1 MKLLLLQTTV
11 FLGLYFPLATKA
23 TSAQFPSRPTVE
35 DEETLHG
42 SLRTRELKKTAAP
55 TPPGKALKPAA
66 PAPTPKPTKAPKPA
80 PAPKPTKAP
89 KPNGKTPGGGTSTS
103 NTDRAVYNPGDCIP
117 FKNVPQHVLDSTLAK
132 STNISD
138 KDRKEGFDE
147 ASYTVCL
154 VENGCN
160 TGGCRYYNWL
170 VCDKVGALPWLRFV
184 CNDGFATPPP
194 VIPISTTNIPIRS
207 DNTTGGV
214 IFGLDGSIIPPL
226 VVADRS
232 QLGPNACVKVD
243 TTAQQ
248 AAWTSAGY
256 DYKACQYSS
265 DCTIAGTCCSEAMC
279 ACLPL
284 NTTTKR
290 GNCV

>member
-214 IFGLDGSIIPPL
+214 IFGLDGSIIPRL
-226 VVADRS
+226 SSLIEVNSDQTRVSRS
-232 QLGPNACVKVD
+232 TPQHSRQRGRLQD
-243 TTAQQ
+243 TTIKRASIPAIAQSQ
-248 AAWTSAGY
+248 VLAAL
-256 DYKACQYSS
+256 KPCVHAC
-265 DCTIAGTCCSEAMC
+265 
-279 ACLPL
+279 
-284 NTTTKR
+284 R
-290 GNCV
+290 